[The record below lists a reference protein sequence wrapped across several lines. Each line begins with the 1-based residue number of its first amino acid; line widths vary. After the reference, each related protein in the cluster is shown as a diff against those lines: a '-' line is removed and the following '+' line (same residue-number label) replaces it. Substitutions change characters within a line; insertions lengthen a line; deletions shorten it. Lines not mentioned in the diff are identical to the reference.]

1 MIEPIL
7 FFILISS
14 LLNLLYV
21 IFIFLRALLQTPSQK
36 MVLSGRTTLLFGLS
50 ISYILTFILNYESI
64 YRNIQNTTLLK
75 VY

>member
-50 ISYILTFILNYESI
+50 ISYILTFIFKL
-64 YRNIQNTTLLK
+64 
-75 VY
+75 